1 MTAALASPQPA
12 NPTEAAR
19 EVIRKLAL
27 ERIPPTPENYAR
39 LFAEISG
46 TEDRHPVVDSVR
58 KWAARLVREPG
69 SAALGRQVLKAV
81 KQQKWSEL
89 DQVFE
94 QCSSQPIRAHAEW
107 SAVVQEMV
115 RKWPARNEPAAC
127 AHSADHV
134 LSALRSAEEDP
145 DCGLTQLRALVRTWA
160 DAGTSRPPAAASAGA
175 SAVAIPVET
184 DAKAQQFREL
194 LARTLEI
201 AVVERLGYTPE
212 LAAHARRLAE
222 QCRTVHKAKEVLQ
235 VEQDLRQFWV
245 RLELRGETLDR
256 LISGL
261 LNLLRLMIGNL
272 GELAGEDA
280 LIQAQLVRAQQLI
293 ADPIDINAVHEA
305 ERSFREVAIRQ
316 GTMRHS
322 LDEAKN
328 ALKSMVALFIDRLGA
343 LTLATGDFHQK
354 VGGYVAQIEESDDL
368 AKLSS
373 IVGALLAD
381 TRMVHADMERTH
393 DELQR
398 TRQEAQA
405 REARVRQ
412 LESELASLGDLIKVD
427 PLTSVLNRRGLDEAF
442 AAEEARA
449 ARSGTS
455 LSVALLDVD
464 NFKRLNDQYGH
475 KTGDNALTHLAEIL
489 RSTIR
494 PSDKVA
500 RFGGEEFVLLLPD
513 TPMEEAVA
521 VMTRV
526 QRELTRR
533 FFLHENEKILITFS
547 AGVSQWRKGET
558 KEQAFER
565 ADAAMYEAKR
575 TGKNRVVCAPLS

>member
-1 MTAALASPQPA
+1 
-12 NPTEAAR
+12 
-19 EVIRKLAL
+19 
-27 ERIPPTPENYAR
+27 
-39 LFAEISG
+39 
-46 TEDRHPVVDSVR
+46 
-58 KWAARLVREPG
+58 
-69 SAALGRQVLKAV
+69 
-81 KQQKWSEL
+81 
-89 DQVFE
+89 
-94 QCSSQPIRAHAEW
+94 
-107 SAVVQEMV
+107 
-115 RKWPARNEPAAC
+115 
-127 AHSADHV
+127 
-134 LSALRSAEEDP
+134 
-145 DCGLTQLRALVRTWA
+145 
-160 DAGTSRPPAAASAGA
+160 
-175 SAVAIPVET
+175 
-184 DAKAQQFREL
+184 
-194 LARTLEI
+194 
-201 AVVERLGYTPE
+201 
-212 LAAHARRLAE
+212 
-222 QCRTVHKAKEVLQ
+222 
-235 VEQDLRQFWV
+235 
-245 RLELRGETLDR
+245 
-256 LISGL
+256 
-261 LNLLRLMIGNL
+261 
-272 GELAGEDA
+272 
-280 LIQAQLVRAQQLI
+280 
-293 ADPIDINAVHEA
+293 
-305 ERSFREVAIRQ
+305 VAIRQ

-328 ALKSMVALFIDRLGA
+328 ALKSMVALFIDRVGA

-354 VGGYVAQIEESDDL
+354 VGGYVSQIEESDDL

-412 LESELASLGDLIKVD
+412 LESELASLGDLVKVD

-442 AAEEARA
+442 SAEEARA
-449 ARSGTS
+449 ARSGAP
-455 LSVALLDVD
+455 LSMALLDVD

-533 FFLHENEKILITFS
+533 FFLHDNEKILITFS

-575 TGKNRVVCAPLS
+575 TGKNRVVCASPS

>member
-1 MTAALASPQPA
+1 MTAVLASA
-12 NPTEAAR
+12 HTSNPTEAAR

-46 TEDRHPVVDSVR
+46 TEDRHPVLDAVR

-69 SAALGRQVLKAV
+69 SAVLGRQVLKAV
-81 KQQKWSEL
+81 KQQNWSEL
-89 DQVFE
+89 DQAFD
-94 QCSSQPIRAHAEW
+94 QCSSQPAQAHADW
-107 SAVVQEMV
+107 SALVLEMA
-115 RKWPARNEPAAC
+115 RKWHPRTEHGAAD
-127 AHSADHV
+127 AGADLV
-134 LSALRSAEEDP
+134 LSALRGAQGDA
-145 DCGLTQLRALVRTWA
+145 DRGLAQLKGLIRTWSEGMPA
-160 DAGTSRPPAAASAGA
+160 RPPAVAPGAASAE
-175 SAVAIPVET
+175 AVQLEP
-184 DAKAQQFREL
+184 DAKVQQFREL
-194 LARTLEI
+194 LARTLET
-201 AVVERLGYTPE
+201 AVVERLGYTPD
-212 LAAHARRLAE
+212 LAAHARRLAA
-222 QCRTVHKAKEVLQ
+222 QCRSAHKAKELIQ
-235 VEQDLRQFWV
+235 VEQELRQFWI
-245 RLELRGETLDR
+245 RLELRGETLDK

-261 LNLLRLMIGNL
+261 VNLLRLMIGNL

-280 LIQAQLVRAQQLI
+280 LIQAQLGRAQELI
-293 ADPIDINAVHEA
+293 AEPIDINAVHEA
-305 ERSFREVAIRQ
+305 ERNFREVAIRQ

-328 ALKSMVALFIDRLGA
+328 ALKNMVAMFIDRLGA

-354 VGGYVAQIEESDDL
+354 VGGYVSQIEESDDL

-393 DELQR
+393 EELQR

-442 AAEEARA
+442 SAEEARA
-449 ARSGTS
+449 ARSGAP

-513 TPMEEAVA
+513 TPLDEAVA

-533 FFLHENEKILITFS
+533 FFLHDNEKILITFS
-547 AGVSQWRKGET
+547 AGVAQWRKGET
-558 KEQAFER
+558 KEQALER

-575 TGKNRVVCAPLS
+575 TGKNRVVCASLS

>member
-1 MTAALASPQPA
+1 MTAALASPLTA

-27 ERIPPTPENYAR
+27 GRIPPTPENYAR

-46 TEDRHPVVDSVR
+46 TEDRHPVVDAVR

-69 SAALGRQVLKAV
+69 SASLGRQVLKAV
-81 KQQKWSEL
+81 KQQKWNEL
-89 DQVFE
+89 DQAFD
-94 QCSSQPIRAHAEW
+94 QCSSQPVHAHADW
-107 SAVVQEMV
+107 SVLVQEMA
-115 RKWPARNEPAAC
+115 RKWPSRTDDGASS
-127 AHSADHV
+127 SASDFV
-134 LSALRSAEEDP
+134 ISALRSAEGDQ
-145 DCGLTQLRALVRTWA
+145 DRGLTQLRGIVRSWGDVALVRQPFVEPGSSSTPVAPGDA
-160 DAGTSRPPAAASAGA
+160 DAK
-175 SAVAIPVET
+175 V
-184 DAKAQQFREL
+184 QQFREL

-201 AVVERLGYTPE
+201 AVVERLGYTPD

-222 QCRTVHKAKEVLQ
+222 QCRGAHKAKDLLQ
-235 VEQDLRQFWV
+235 AEQDLRQFWI

-256 LISGL
+256 LVSGL

-280 LIQAQLVRAQQLI
+280 LIQAQLGRAQELI

-305 ERSFREVAIRQ
+305 ERNFREVAIRQ

-328 ALKSMVALFIDRLGA
+328 ALKSMVALFIDRVGA

-442 AAEEARA
+442 SAEEARA
-449 ARSGTS
+449 ARSGAP
-455 LSVALLDVD
+455 LSMALLDVD

-513 TPMEEAVA
+513 TPTEEAVA

-533 FFLHENEKILITFS
+533 FFLHANEKILITFS